1 MSLNASVKLSAR
13 ILPRGFRY
21 AGAYCGIKKSGRLD
35 LGWIVADAP
44 CAAAGVFT
52 TNLIKAAPV
61 VLCQSHMR
69 RAASR
74 MRAVVVNSG
83 NANCATGPDGMQ
95 ASRATAVAAAQ
106 ALGCKPEQI
115 LICSTGVIGVPL
127 PVERITD
134 ALPQLLPQ
142 LARNSQSYDALAK
155 SILTTD
161 TRLKTA
167 AASCRIGGRSVR
179 VLGCAKGSGM
189 IHPQMATMLAF
200 ITTDARISPLLL
212 QRALREVTARTFNLI
227 TVDGDTSTN
236 DTVLAFAS
244 AASGAP
250 AIRGAAGRDYRNF
263 VAALE
268 SVCQDLALAIVADGE
283 GAAHVVEIKVRGAAS
298 DADAHRIAI
307 TIAHSPLVK
316 TAVAGADPN
325 WGRIL
330 AAAGRA
336 GAKLDPDRVEIWF
349 GGIRMYGRPRAG
361 GASRPLPF
369 SEKVAH
375 QRLLADRV
383 EILADLKIGRGQAR
397 AWTCD
402 LTARYVEINASYRT

>member
-1 MSLNASVKLSAR
+1 VSVKLTAR
-13 ILPRGFRY
+13 VLPRGFRY
-21 AGAYCGIKKSGRLD
+21 AGMHCGIKKSSRFD

-52 TNLIKAAPV
+52 TNRIKAAPV
-61 VLCQSHMR
+61 VLSQAHVR

-95 ASRATAVAAAQ
+95 ASRATAIAAARL
-106 ALGCKPEQI
+106 LGCKPEQV

-127 PVERITD
+127 PVDRIVG
-134 ALPQLLPQ
+134 ALPRLLPQ
-142 LARNSQSYDALAK
+142 LARDPSSYEALAK

-161 TRLKTA
+161 TRLKCA
-167 AASCRIGGRSVR
+167 AASCRIGGHTVR
-179 VLGCAKGSGM
+179 LLGCAKGSGM

-200 ITTDARISPLLL
+200 VTTDAAVPAGIL
-212 QRALREVTARTFNLI
+212 QRALREVTARTFNVV

-244 AASGAP
+244 GAAGAP
-250 AIRGAAGRDYRNF
+250 AVRSVAGGDYRSF

-268 SVCQDLALAIVADGE
+268 TVCRDLALAIVEDGE
-283 GAAHVVEIKVRGAAS
+283 GASHLVEIEVRGAAS
-298 DADAHRIAI
+298 DSDAHRIAM

-330 AAAGRA
+330 AAAGRS
-336 GAKLDPDRVEIWF
+336 GAKFDPDRVEVWF
-349 GGIRMYGRPRAG
+349 GGVRMYGRPRSG

-369 SEKVAH
+369 DEVAAH
-375 QRLLADRV
+375 QRLLAKKV
-383 EILADLKIGRGQAR
+383 GIAVDLKKGPGRAR

-402 LTARYVEINASYRT
+402 FTARYIEINASYRT

>member
-1 MSLNASVKLSAR
+1 VSVKLTAR
-13 ILPRGFRY
+13 VLPRGFRY
-21 AGAYCGIKKSGRLD
+21 AGMHCGIKKSGRFD

-52 TNLIKAAPV
+52 TNRIKAAPV
-61 VLCQSHMR
+61 VLSQAHVR

-95 ASRATAVAAAQ
+95 ASRATAIAAAR
-106 ALGCKPEQI
+106 LVGCRPEQI

-127 PVERITD
+127 PVDRIVG
-134 ALPQLLPQ
+134 ALPRLLPQ
-142 LARNSQSYDALAK
+142 LARDPSSYEALAK

-161 TRLKTA
+161 TRLKCA
-167 AASCRIGGRSVR
+167 AASCRIGGHSVR
-179 VLGCAKGSGM
+179 LLGCAKGSGM

-200 ITTDARISPLLL
+200 VTTDAAVPAGIL
-212 QRALREVTARTFNLI
+212 QHALREVTARTFNVV

-244 AASGAP
+244 GASGAP
-250 AIRGAAGRDYRNF
+250 AVRSVAGGDYRSF

-268 SVCQDLALAIVADGE
+268 IVCRDLALAIVEDGE
-283 GAAHVVEIKVRGAAS
+283 GASHLVEIEVRGAAS
-298 DADAHRIAI
+298 DKDAHRIAM

-330 AAAGRA
+330 AAAGRS
-336 GAKLDPDRVEIWF
+336 GAKLDPDRVEVWF
-349 GGIRMYGRPRAG
+349 GGVRMYGRPPSG

-369 SEKVAH
+369 DEVAAH
-375 QRLLADRV
+375 KRLLAKHV
-383 EILADLKIGRGQAR
+383 GIAVDLKTGHGRAR

-402 LTARYVEINASYRT
+402 FTARYIEINASYRT

>member
-1 MSLNASVKLSAR
+1 VSVKLTAR
-13 ILPRGFRY
+13 VLPRGFRY
-21 AGAYCGIKKSGRLD
+21 AGMHCGIKKSSRFD
-35 LGWIVADAP
+35 LGWIVAEAP
-44 CAAAGVFT
+44 CTAAGVFT
-52 TNLIKAAPV
+52 TNRIKAAPV
-61 VLCQSHMR
+61 VLSQAHMR
-69 RAASR
+69 RTAPR

-95 ASRATAVAAAQ
+95 ASRATAIAAARL
-106 ALGCKPEQI
+106 LGCRPEQI

-127 PVERITD
+127 PVDRIVG
-134 ALPQLLPQ
+134 ALPRLLPQ
-142 LARNSQSYDALAK
+142 LARDPSSYEALAK

-161 TRLKTA
+161 TRLKCA
-167 AASCRIGGRSVR
+167 AASCRIGGHSVR
-179 VLGCAKGSGM
+179 LLGCAKGSGM

-200 ITTDARISPLLL
+200 VTTDAKVPAGIL
-212 QRALREVTARTFNLI
+212 QRALREVTARTFNVV

-244 AASGAP
+244 GASGAP
-250 AIRGAAGRDYRNF
+250 AIRGVAGSDYRSF

-268 SVCQDLALAIVADGE
+268 TVCRELALAIVEDGE
-283 GAAHVVEIKVRGAAS
+283 GASHLVEIEVRGAAS
-298 DADAHRIAI
+298 DKDAHRIAM

-330 AAAGRA
+330 AAAGRS
-336 GAKLDPDRVEIWF
+336 GAKLDPDRVEVWF
-349 GGIRMYGRPRAG
+349 GGVRMYGRPPSG

-369 SEKVAH
+369 DEVAAH
-375 QRLLADRV
+375 QRLLAKRV
-383 EILADLKIGRGQAR
+383 GIAVDLKKGHGQAR

-402 LTARYVEINASYRT
+402 FTARYIEINASYRT

>member
-1 MSLNASVKLSAR
+1 VSVKLTAR
-13 ILPRGFRY
+13 VLPRGFRY
-21 AGAYCGIKKSGRLD
+21 AGMHCGIKKSARFD

-52 TNLIKAAPV
+52 TNRIKAAPV
-61 VLCQSHMR
+61 VLSQAHVR

-95 ASRATAVAAAQ
+95 ASRSTAAA
-106 ALGCKPEQI
+106 AARLLGCQPEQI

-127 PVERITD
+127 PVDRIVG
-134 ALPQLLPQ
+134 ALPRLLPQ
-142 LARNSQSYDALAK
+142 LARDPSSYESLAK

-161 TRLKTA
+161 TQVKCA
-167 AASCRIGGRSVR
+167 AANCRIGGHTVR
-179 VLGCAKGSGM
+179 LLGCAKGSGM

-200 ITTDARISPLLL
+200 VTTDAAVPAGIL
-212 QRALREVTARTFNLI
+212 QRALREVTARTFNVI

-244 AASGAP
+244 GASGAP
-250 AIRGAAGRDYRNF
+250 TVRGASGSAYRGF

-268 SVCQDLALAIVADGE
+268 TVCRDLALAIVEDGE
-283 GAAHVVEIKVRGAAS
+283 GASHLVEIQVRGAAS
-298 DADAHRIAI
+298 DSDANRIAT

-330 AAAGRA
+330 AAAGRS
-336 GAKLDPDRVEIWF
+336 GAKLDPDRVEVWF
-349 GGIRMYGRPRAG
+349 GGVRMYGRPRGG

-369 SEKVAH
+369 DEVDAH
-375 QRLLADRV
+375 QRLLAKRV
-383 EILADLKIGRGQAR
+383 GIAVDLQKGRGQAR

-402 LTARYVEINASYRT
+402 FTARYIEINASYRT

>member
-1 MSLNASVKLSAR
+1 MSVKLTAR
-13 ILPRGFRY
+13 VLPRGFRY
-21 AGAYCGIKKSGRLD
+21 AGMHCGIKKSGRFD
-35 LGWIVADAP
+35 LGWIVADSP

-61 VLCQSHMR
+61 VLCQGNMR

-95 ASRATAVAAAQ
+95 ASRATALVAARL
-106 ALGCKPEQI
+106 LGCKPEQV
-115 LICSTGVIGVPL
+115 LICSTGVIGVAL
-127 PVERITD
+127 PVDRIVG
-134 ALPQLLPQ
+134 ALPDLLPQ
-142 LARNSQSYDALAK
+142 LARDPSSYEALAK

-161 TRLKTA
+161 TRLKIA
-167 AASCRIGGRSVR
+167 AASCRIGGHTVR
-179 VLGCAKGSGM
+179 LLGCAKGSGM

-200 ITTDARISPLLL
+200 VITDAAVPAGIL
-212 QRALREVTARTFNLI
+212 QRALREVTARTFNVI

-244 AASGAP
+244 GAAPGAP
-250 AIRGAAGRDYRNF
+250 AVRTANGSDYRSF

-268 SVCQDLALAIVADGE
+268 SVCRDLALAIVVDGE
-283 GAAHVVEIKVRGAAS
+283 GATHLVEIEVRGAAS
-298 DADAHRIAI
+298 DRDAHRIAT

-349 GGIRMYGRPRAG
+349 GGVRMYGRPRTG
-361 GASRPLPF
+361 GVSRPLPF
-369 SEKVAH
+369 DEVKAH
-375 QRLLADRV
+375 QRLLAPHV
-383 EILADLKIGRGQAR
+383 GIAVDLNNGRGQAR

-402 LTARYVEINASYRT
+402 FTARYIEINASYRT